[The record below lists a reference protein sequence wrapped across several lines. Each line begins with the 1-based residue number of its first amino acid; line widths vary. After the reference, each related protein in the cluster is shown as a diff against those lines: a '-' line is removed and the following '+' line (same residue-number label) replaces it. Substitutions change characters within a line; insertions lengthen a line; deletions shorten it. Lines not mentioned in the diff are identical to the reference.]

1 MKIKDVQ
8 EEAPMEMNMTPMID
22 IIFQLLI
29 FFMCSIH
36 FKALEG
42 KLMSYLPK
50 DKGMKNTIEK
60 PQLNEITV
68 DVEFDEGTKTSKY
81 QVGESSFTDV
91 AQVIDVVEKVYNQFR
106 NDPKP
111 PPVKLRAQP
120 KVPWRDVIAV
130 VDGCKRRNI
139 TNVEFQ
145 AAPPPNTPN

>member
-1 MKIKDVQ
+1 MKIKQ
-8 EEAPMEMNMTPMID
+8 QPEETPLETNMTPMID

-50 DKGMKNTIEK
+50 DKGMKTSVAT

-68 DVEFDEGTKTSKY
+68 DVEFDEATKTSKY
-81 QVGESSFTDV
+81 FVGESTYTDV
-91 AQVIDVVEKVYNQFR
+91 DQVIDVVQKVYDQFR
-106 NDPKP
+106 DQPKP
-111 PPVKLRAQP
+111 APVKLRAQP

-130 VDGCKRRNI
+130 VDGCKKRNI

-145 AAPPPNTPN
+145 AAPPPSTPN